1 MKKNKMLLVSLLVLP
16 LLVACS
22 ESTYTPHFSYP
33 GDPLKN
39 SENGGGGE
47 QGDIDIDTSEF
58 NMTVN
63 FYVDYSHSD
72 EPLYSMRWYMLL
84 PLKECPKEAVLT
96 DADAKDPLYGK
107 FLGYSEYSSAIDESL
122 LWNFAVD
129 YKQSNVLN
137 LYGIWVSKQEVAR

>member
-1 MKKNKMLLVSLLVLP
+1 MKKNKLLLISLLVLP

-22 ESTYTPHFSYP
+22 SETYTPKFSYP

-39 SENGGGGE
+39 SENGGGEGKE
-47 QGDIDIDTSEF
+47 GADIDMSEF

-63 FYVDYSHSD
+63 FYIDYSHSD
-72 EPLYSMRWYMLL
+72 TPIHTMRWYMLL
-84 PLKECPKEAVLT
+84 PLKECPEEAKLT

-107 FLGYSEYSSAIDESL
+107 FLGYSEYSSSIDDSK
-122 LWNFAVD
+122 LWNFETD

-137 LYGIWVSKQEVAR
+137 LYGIWVSKQEV